1 MVLRIFN
8 LISDLNVSLL
18 SYERFLVHE
27 LVLLLCDVN
36 LAFLNEI
43 AMQFIFLFLELVLAK
58 HFVKS
63 THLKVMVLIYNYR
76 EIYKTETFKTLTIFH
91 VSTIFK

>member
-18 SYERFLVHE
+18 SYEEVLVHE
-27 LVLLLCDVN
+27 LVLLLCDVD

-43 AMQFIFLFLELVLAK
+43 AMQFIFLFLKLVLAID
-58 HFVKS
+58 FVKS
-63 THLKVMVLIYNYR
+63 PHLKSHSVNY
-76 EIYKTETFKTLTIFH
+76 I
-91 VSTIFK
+91 

>member
-8 LISDLNVSLL
+8 LILDLNVSLL

-27 LVLLLCDVN
+27 LVLLLCDVS

-43 AMQFIFLFLELVLAK
+43 AMQFIFKDE
-58 HFVKS
+58 VKENQAWED
-63 THLKVMVLIYNYR
+63 LYYVA
-76 EIYKTETFKTLTIFH
+76 
-91 VSTIFK
+91 

>member
-43 AMQFIFLFLELVLAK
+43 AMQFIFLFLELVPAID
-58 HFVKS
+58 FVKGP
-63 THLKVMVLIYNYR
+63 HLKVMVLI
-76 EIYKTETFKTLTIFH
+76 
-91 VSTIFK
+91 IFKI

>member
-18 SYERFLVHE
+18 SYEEVLVHE
-27 LVLLLCDVN
+27 LVLLLCDVD

-43 AMQFIFLFLELVLAK
+43 AMQFIFLFLELVPAID
-58 HFVKS
+58 FVKS
-63 THLKVMVLIYNYR
+63 PHLKSHSVNY
-76 EIYKTETFKTLTIFH
+76 I
-91 VSTIFK
+91 

>member
-27 LVLLLCDVN
+27 LVFLLCDVN

-43 AMQFIFLFLELVLAK
+43 AMQFIFKDE
-58 HFVKS
+58 VKE
-63 THLKVMVLIYNYR
+63 NQA
-76 EIYKTETFKTLTIFH
+76 
-91 VSTIFK
+91 

>member
-43 AMQFIFLFLELVLAK
+43 AMQFIFLFLELVPAID
-58 HFVKS
+58 FVKS
-63 THLKVMVLIYNYR
+63 PHLKVMVLI
-76 EIYKTETFKTLTIFH
+76 
-91 VSTIFK
+91 IFKMELR

>member
-8 LISDLNVSLL
+8 LILDLNVSLL

-43 AMQFIFLFLELVLAK
+43 AMQFIFKDE
-58 HFVKS
+58 VKENQAWED
-63 THLKVMVLIYNYR
+63 LYYVA
-76 EIYKTETFKTLTIFH
+76 
-91 VSTIFK
+91 

>member
-18 SYERFLVHE
+18 SFERFLLHE

-43 AMQFIFLFLELVLAK
+43 AMQFIFLFLELVPAID
-58 HFVKS
+58 FVKS
-63 THLKVMVLIYNYR
+63 PHLKVMMLIL
-76 EIYKTETFKTLTIFH
+76 F
-91 VSTIFK
+91 

>member
-18 SYERFLVHE
+18 SYEEVLVHE
-27 LVLLLCDVN
+27 LVLLLCDVD

-43 AMQFIFLFLELVLAK
+43 AMQFIFLFLRLVLAID
-58 HFVKS
+58 FVKS
-63 THLKVMVLIYNYR
+63 PHLKSHGVNY
-76 EIYKTETFKTLTIFH
+76 I
-91 VSTIFK
+91 

>member
-8 LISDLNVSLL
+8 LILDLNISLL

-27 LVLLLCDVN
+27 LVLLLCDVS

-43 AMQFIFLFLELVLAK
+43 AMQFIFKDE
-58 HFVKS
+58 VKENQAWED
-63 THLKVMVLIYNYR
+63 LYYIA
-76 EIYKTETFKTLTIFH
+76 
-91 VSTIFK
+91 

>member
-43 AMQFIFLFLELVLAK
+43 AMQFIFLFLKLVLAID
-58 HFVKS
+58 FVKS
-63 THLKVMVLIYNYR
+63 PHLKSHSVNY
-76 EIYKTETFKTLTIFH
+76 I
-91 VSTIFK
+91 

>member
-8 LISDLNVSLL
+8 LISNLNVSLL

-43 AMQFIFLFLELVLAK
+43 AMQFIFKDE
-58 HFVKS
+58 VKENQAWED
-63 THLKVMVLIYNYR
+63 LYYIA
-76 EIYKTETFKTLTIFH
+76 
-91 VSTIFK
+91 

>member
-8 LISDLNVSLL
+8 LILDLNVSLL

-43 AMQFIFLFLELVLAK
+43 AMQFIFLFLELVPAID
-58 HFVKS
+58 FVKS
-63 THLKVMVLIYNYR
+63 PHLKVMVLI
-76 EIYKTETFKTLTIFH
+76 
-91 VSTIFK
+91 IFKMELR

>member
-8 LISDLNVSLL
+8 LISYLNVSLL

-43 AMQFIFLFLELVLAK
+43 AMQFIFLFLELVPAID
-58 HFVKS
+58 FVK
-63 THLKVMVLIYNYR
+63 TPHLKVMVLI
-76 EIYKTETFKTLTIFH
+76 
-91 VSTIFK
+91 IFKMELR

>member
-43 AMQFIFLFLELVLAK
+43 AMQFIFLFLELVPAID
-58 HFVKS
+58 FVK
-63 THLKVMVLIYNYR
+63 TPHLKVMVLI
-76 EIYKTETFKTLTIFH
+76 
-91 VSTIFK
+91 IFKMELR

>member
-8 LISDLNVSLL
+8 LISNLNVSLL

-27 LVLLLCDVN
+27 LVLLLCDVS

-43 AMQFIFLFLELVLAK
+43 AMQFIFKDE
-58 HFVKS
+58 VKENQAWED
-63 THLKVMVLIYNYR
+63 LYYIA
-76 EIYKTETFKTLTIFH
+76 
-91 VSTIFK
+91 

>member
-18 SYERFLVHE
+18 SYEEVLVHE
-27 LVLLLCDVN
+27 LVLLLCDVD

-43 AMQFIFLFLELVLAK
+43 AMQFIFLFLELVPAID
-58 HFVKS
+58 FVKS
-63 THLKVMVLIYNYR
+63 PHLKVMVLI
-76 EIYKTETFKTLTIFH
+76 
-91 VSTIFK
+91 IFKI

>member
-18 SYERFLVHE
+18 SYEEVLVHE
-27 LVLLLCDVN
+27 LVLLLCDVD

-43 AMQFIFLFLELVLAK
+43 AMQFIFMFLELVPAID
-58 HFVKS
+58 FVKS
-63 THLKVMVLIYNYR
+63 PHLKVMVLI
-76 EIYKTETFKTLTIFH
+76 
-91 VSTIFK
+91 IFKMELR